1 MSYKSTLRK
10 LLNTCSVVESSISD
24 VLIEVDVYKELHKKC
39 LVDMNN
45 LLKKLD
51 VDSWHFYTINPR
63 WYIYV
68 KHNDDDV
75 MKAWS
80 RQNPTDVRI
89 PLPIPTRGQFNFKD
103 EIDHALL
110 EIIRAS
116 RLNLPLFLNKGV
128 KSIKLIESLATEE
141 LGKDLLST
149 YAELYQAFED
159 ITKIAPLG
167 DKLLPKDYSKSLT
180 NLEQQAANEWFAE
193 GYVKKGMNLKLLL
206 SSIGYPYHSEEI
218 IGIVDSTVVTTEK
231 EYPELLRLNS
241 QSPIPYTD
249 YDEIRKATWR
259 TYNSNI
265 DVDKILNLETYVD
278 NFEKKY
284 IK

>member
-1 MSYKSTLRK
+1 MGYKSTLRK
-10 LLNTCSVVESSISD
+10 LLNTCNVVEPSISD
-24 VLIEVDVYKELHKKC
+24 VLVEVDVYKELHKKC

-80 RQNPTDVRI
+80 QRNPTDVRI
-89 PLPIPTRGQFNFKD
+89 HLPIPTRVQFNFKD

-116 RLNLPLFLNKGV
+116 RLNLPLFLNRGV

-141 LGKDLLST
+141 LGKDLLGVYT
-149 YAELYQAFED
+149 ELYQAFED

-167 DKLLPKDYSKSLT
+167 DKLLPKNYSKSLT

-193 GYVKKGMNLKLLL
+193 RYIKKGMILET
-206 SSIGYPYHSEEI
+206 GATSEEI
-218 IGIVDSTVVTTEK
+218 LDIINDEVITANRK
-231 EYPELLRLNS
+231 YPELLQLNS
-241 QSPIPYTD
+241 QAAVNTFLD
-249 YDEIRKATWR
+249 YDFIRRSTWR
-259 TYNSNI
+259 SYNPEINI
-265 DVDKILNLETYVD
+265 VKLINPAQHIVDYELR
-278 NFEKKY
+278 FEKEHR
-284 IK
+284 

>member
-10 LLNTCSVVESSISD
+10 LLNTCNVVEPSISD
-24 VLIEVDVYKELHKKC
+24 VLVEVDVYKELHKKC

-51 VDSWHFYTINPR
+51 VDNWHFYTINPR
-63 WYIYV
+63 WYICV

-80 RQNPTDVRI
+80 QRNLTDVRI
-89 PLPIPTRGQFNFKD
+89 HLPIPTRGQFNFKD

-116 RLNLPLFLNKGV
+116 RLNLPLFLNRGV

-149 YAELYQAFED
+149 YTELYQAFED

-167 DKLLPKDYSKSLT
+167 DKLLPKNYSKSLT

-193 GYVKKGMNLKLLL
+193 GYIKKGMILET
-206 SSIGYPYHSEEI
+206 GATSEEI
-218 IGIVDSTVVTTEK
+218 LDIVNDEVITANRK
-231 EYPELLRLNS
+231 YPELLQLNS
-241 QSPIPYTD
+241 QAAVNTFLD
-249 YDEIRKATWR
+249 YDFIRRSTWR
-259 TYNSNI
+259 SYNPEINI
-265 DVDKILNLETYVD
+265 VKLINPAQHIVDYELR
-278 NFEKKY
+278 FEKEHR
-284 IK
+284 

>member
-10 LLNTCSVVESSISD
+10 LLNTCNVVEPSISD
-24 VLIEVDVYKELHKKC
+24 VLVEVDVYKELHKKC

-68 KHNDDDV
+68 KHNDADI

-80 RQNPTDVRI
+80 RRNPTDVRI
-89 PLPIPTRGQFNFKD
+89 HLPIPTRGQFNFKD

-116 RLNLPLFLNKGV
+116 RLNLPLFLNRGV

-149 YAELYQAFED
+149 YTELYQAFED
-159 ITKIAPLG
+159 ITKVAPLG
-167 DKLLPKDYSKSLT
+167 DKLLPKNYSRSLT

-193 GYVKKGMNLKLLL
+193 RYIKKGMILET
-206 SSIGYPYHSEEI
+206 GATSEEI
-218 IGIVDSTVVTTEK
+218 LDIVNDEVITANRK
-231 EYPELLRLNS
+231 YPELLQLNS
-241 QSPIPYTD
+241 QAAVNTFLD
-249 YDEIRKATWR
+249 YDFIRRSTWR
-259 TYNSNI
+259 SYNPEINI
-265 DVDKILNLETYVD
+265 VKLINPAQHIVDYELR
-278 NFEKKY
+278 FEKEHR
-284 IK
+284 

>member
-10 LLNTCSVVESSISD
+10 LLNTCNVVEPSISD
-24 VLIEVDVYKELHKKC
+24 VLVEVDVYKELHKKC

-63 WYIYV
+63 WYICV

-80 RQNPTDVRI
+80 QRNPTDVRI
-89 PLPIPTRGQFNFKD
+89 RLPIPTRGQFNFKD

-116 RLNLPLFLNKGV
+116 RLNLPLFLNRGV

-141 LGKDLLST
+141 LGKDLLSAYT
-149 YAELYQAFED
+149 ELYQAFED

-167 DKLLPKDYSKSLT
+167 DKLLPKNYSKSLT

-193 GYVKKGMNLKLLL
+193 RYIKKGMILET
-206 SSIGYPYHSEEI
+206 GATSEEI
-218 IGIVDSTVVTTEK
+218 LDIVNDEVITANRK
-231 EYPELLRLNS
+231 YPELLQLNS
-241 QSPIPYTD
+241 QAAVNTFLD
-249 YDEIRKATWR
+249 YDFIRRSTWR
-259 TYNSNI
+259 SYNPEINI
-265 DVDKILNLETYVD
+265 VKLINPAQHIVDYELR
-278 NFEKKY
+278 FEKEHK
-284 IK
+284 